1 MKVAWETTNTY
12 PNATPTKC
20 SCLHCYEVCEE
31 PESLSLTSE
40 EFKITNR
47 KPGYCVLQQTC
58 GKNFLLQN
66 GQGITRPDVPCYQPK
81 TKPALTLVPDENK
94 THFNLVKSVCPSL
107 VYQNPNGHLEASV
120 CCSQNQMINLN
131 QEIGQMKQLFG
142 RLVYSCESL
151 NLEEL
156 WRSTRSKETF
166 LNLKIYSGAQHA
178 MKTFW
183 IFIVWQAVI
192 QIRHYGWKVW
202 RDSKLFLIKD
212 LFSRI
217 IQITCAFDHMCLHV
231 LTCTFDHM
239 YVHIHRIICIR
250 SLVHLK

>member
-151 NLEEL
+151 DLEEL

-166 LNLKIYSGAQHA
+166 MKYKNIFRCPACYENLLNIYCMTSCDPNQALWMEGVEGF
-178 MKTFW
+178 KTISDQGF
-183 IFIVWQAVI
+183 IF
-192 QIRHYGWKVW
+192 
-202 RDSKLFLIKD
+202 
-212 LFSRI
+212 
-217 IQITCAFDHMCLHV
+217 
-231 LTCTFDHM
+231 
-239 YVHIHRIICIR
+239 
-250 SLVHLK
+250 